1 MSRIIGGH
9 KRPGHLPFLFENV
22 SQKKRIFTA
31 EESVGRIVSA
41 HPCRDMSI
49 FYRRFEGRQIN
60 LAKSSFMKEDL
71 HVRAI
76 FFLVIT
82 HIMFSAGPYPLSL
95 NPYDKRRD
103 QLRS

>member
-1 MSRIIGGH
+1 MNPIIVGH
-9 KRPGHLPFLFENV
+9 QKPGELPFPFEKV

-31 EESVGRIVSA
+31 EEPLDRIVSA
-41 HPCRDMSI
+41 HHCRNMSI
-49 FYRRFEGRQIN
+49 FSRRFEGRQIN